1 MQTTCKENCWLAQ
14 RCEQADKKR
23 VLFLCTHNSA
33 RSQMAESLMNTMLGD
48 LYEAHSAGIEPGKL
62 NPYVV
67 RAMAELDLDI
77 SGNRVKSVDEFSG
90 QEFDYVVTVCDK
102 AGEACP
108 YFPGA
113 KTPMHQ
119 AFADPSQF
127 TGTDEEIMEQ
137 VALVRDQIR
146 RWLVQTF
153 PC

>member
-1 MQTTCKENCWLAQ
+1 MPDRVHN
-14 RCEQADKKR
+14 

-48 LYEAHSAGIEPGKL
+48 LYEAHSAGIEPGWL

-67 RAMAELDLDI
+67 RAMAELDLEI

-113 KTPMHQ
+113 KTLLHQ
-119 AFADPSQF
+119 AFEDPSQF
-127 TGTDEEIMEQ
+127 TGTDEEIMDQ
-137 VALVRDQIR
+137 VATVRDRIR

>member
-1 MQTTCKENCWLAQ
+1 
-14 RCEQADKKR
+14 
-23 VLFLCTHNSA
+23 
-33 RSQMAESLMNTMLGD
+33 
-48 LYEAHSAGIEPGKL
+48 
-62 NPYVV
+62 
-67 RAMAELDLDI
+67 MAELDLDI